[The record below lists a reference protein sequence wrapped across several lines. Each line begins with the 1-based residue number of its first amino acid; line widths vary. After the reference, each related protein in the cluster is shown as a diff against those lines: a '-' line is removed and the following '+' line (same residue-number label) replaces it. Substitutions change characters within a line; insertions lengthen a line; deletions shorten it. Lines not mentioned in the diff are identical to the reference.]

1 MKYTIRGFMAIL
13 AVVAILFGFKQSA
26 KDEVV
31 NKSKITG
38 VFEPVAVIE
47 LFTSQGCSSC
57 PSADKLLGKTIHNI
71 NGKKIFALSYHVDY
85 WNRLGW
91 ADPFS
96 SGAFSSRQ
104 NQYVSALNINGA
116 YTPQMVVN
124 GSREFVGSDKNALS
138 TSLGN
143 ALAEKA
149 ETSFSELE
157 TLQEKQKGI
166 KVKYKLEGNYSGA
179 TINFALVS
187 LSETTDIKR
196 GENGGITL
204 TNENIVR
211 QLITQKANEKG
222 EVIFAASPVP
232 AVNNAAVIVFIQRQN
247 GLKIIGAAMAKI

>member
-1 MKYTIRGFMAIL
+1 MKYTISGFIAVIAI
-13 AVVAILFGFKQSA
+13 VAILFGFKHSTN
-26 KDEVV
+26 DVV
-31 NKSKITG
+31 INKSKITG

-57 PSADKLLGKTIHNI
+57 PSADKLLGKTIHSST
-71 NGKKIFALSYHVDY
+71 GKKIFALSYHVDY

-96 SGAFSSRQ
+96 SAAFSNRQ
-104 NQYVSALNINGA
+104 SEYVSALNINGS
-116 YTPQMVVN
+116 YTPQIVVN

-138 TSLGN
+138 SSLGN

-149 ETSFSELE
+149 EASFSELE
-157 TLQEKQKGI
+157 ALREQQKGI
-166 KVKYKLEGNYSGA
+166 KVKYKLEGNYSEA

-187 LSETTDIKR
+187 LSETTEIKR

-211 QLITQKANEKG
+211 QLITKKANDSG
-222 EVIFAASPVP
+222 EVTFATSPVP
-232 AVNNAAVIVFIQRQN
+232 AVSNAAVIVFIQQKN

>member
-1 MKYTIRGFMAIL
+1 MKYTIMGFIAAIVI
-13 AVVAILFGFKQSA
+13 AAILFGFKQSG
-26 KDEVV
+26 KEVL
-31 NKSKITG
+31 NESKITG
-38 VFEPVAVIE
+38 IFEPVAVIE

-57 PSADKLLGKTIHNI
+57 PSADKLLGKTIHNT

-96 SGAFSSRQ
+96 SAAFSNRQ
-104 NQYVSALNINGA
+104 NQYVSSLNINGA

-124 GSREFVGSDKNALS
+124 GSREFIGSDKNALS
-138 TSLGN
+138 SSINN
-143 ALAEKA
+143 AFAEKA

-157 TLQEKQKGI
+157 ALQEKQKGI
-166 KVKYKLEGNYSGA
+166 KVKYKLDGDYSGA

-187 LSETTDIKR
+187 LRETTDIKR

-211 QLITQKANEKG
+211 QLLTQKANNKG
-222 EVIFAASPVP
+222 EVIFAISPVP

-247 GLKIIGAAMAKI
+247 GLKIIGAAMAKF